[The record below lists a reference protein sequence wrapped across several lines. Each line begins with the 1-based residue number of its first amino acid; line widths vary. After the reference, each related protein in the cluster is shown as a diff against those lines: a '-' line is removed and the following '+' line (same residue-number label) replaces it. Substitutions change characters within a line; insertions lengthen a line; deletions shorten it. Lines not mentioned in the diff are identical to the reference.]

1 METPVYVSYGSIRLL
16 RTQDG
21 YNSGWF
27 NGESRANRAPVHPLW
42 ESTPT
47 HTYVRATTHILTT
60 TSPVSGSLIKL
71 TGAGP
76 SGQAKTSEPSPPC
89 HDMMDLPGTGCQAAT
104 HVHCPMGV
112 RQQTLG
118 KRPLDLICI
127 YPPSPLVE
135 GSINITSAASSSVST
150 CERMRIYIRCG

>member
-1 METPVYVSYGSIRLL
+1 MIQRRKSCQLGARSSSVRVHTHV
-16 RTQDG
+16 
-21 YNSGWF
+21 
-27 NGESRANRAPVHPLW
+27 RA
-42 ESTPT
+42 
-47 HTYVRATTHILTT
+47 YVRTTTHILTT
-60 TSPVSGSLIKL
+60 ASPVSGSLIKL

-89 HDMMDLPGTGCQAAT
+89 HHMMDLPGAGCQAAT

-150 CERMRIYIRCG
+150 CERPCVCIRCG